1 MKNVLLKS
9 VFIIFSL
16 FIGIFS
22 TQADNTITIKELQK
36 NIQTLTEEKKSK
48 WESFRQE
55 NGKINNFI
63 EVNLDNDSLLKI
75 EEFVNSYYSKKDEL
89 EKKIEEKAKQSEDI
103 KELKEEILKIKL
115 DLYKKFVP
123 YIKKDQLQEYLSYI
137 KGNIETEITDKNIK
151 EEIIKNQE
159 IINKRISEIKEKIE
173 ENKKVLEAK
182 IEEAVKQ
189 KLEEKIKI
197 IRENEKFKK
206 LSEESK
212 RSIFESTL
220 KRIVAKKEILE
231 KIENKTSIVQKKI
244 EVYEIVEKRL
254 KEVIKSL

>member
-137 KGNIETEITDKNIK
+137 KWNIETEITDKNIK